1 MAESA
6 TGSRGVGG
14 APGRRRTG
22 SAAVGVGRELQRV
35 VAKQRQVQPQDD
47 GIPQAYFCMGDGQWE
62 GREYSSVLRG
72 QESEM
77 ATYTMEQHHAD
88 T

>member
-1 MAESA
+1 MHLAD
-6 TGSRGVGG
+6 VGLD
-14 APGRRRTG
+14 PQL
-22 SAAVGVGRELQRV
+22 VGVGRELQRV